1 MAVEAGGNSPAYAAV
16 CGTAGRACPDFG
28 SGGLRMEAAHFRKS
42 DAGVKKEY
50 SAFGVMFFRHSKDA
64 EEVAPTHR
72 VQETDAVARSR
83 IFRAE

>member
-1 MAVEAGGNSPAYAAV
+1 MRIV
-16 CGTAGRACPDFG
+16 GRVCPDFG
-28 SGGLRMEAAHFRKS
+28 SGGLRMEAAHFRES

-72 VQETDAVARSR
+72 VQETDAVVRSR